1 MLPVV
6 FVLAKDQLR
15 WPTSLWRRAA
25 SNGPASAAPTAES
38 AGVSPSGKAVMSR
51 LAVGRDGRVPMA
63 QCDGSMICV
72 EIRLAGPCLTRGG
85 VSDEWH

>member
-1 MLPVV
+1 MAHEPV
-6 FVLAKDQLR
+6 ASR
-15 WPTSLWRRAA
+15 TA

-72 EIRLAGPCLTRGG
+72 EIRLAGPCLNARRCVG
-85 VSDEWH
+85 